1 MPRIPRRFALPRLF
15 AAALL
20 AVALPAIG
28 QSYLPKSQTV
38 GGNPGP
44 AHNYVCPNV
53 DAAAAALD
61 CFYDAVR
68 HLYTMCKH
76 VKGIEII
83 EHGYEKSTEGVNGAK
98 SEYCVDKQKA
108 NMTRPY
114 QAALREATVSKQAV
128 DMVRSLHEYWLDS
141 LLQLKWQPG
150 ESDED
155 YKSRTTKVY
164 EVIDERVAG
173 IKLVLTTVRMRLSE
187 PGSAEK
193 KPRAAGTQRP
203 KADR

>member
-1 MPRIPRRFALPRLF
+1 VPRTFPRFALPRLF

-20 AVALPAIG
+20 AAALPAMG
-28 QSYLPKSQTV
+28 QSYLPKSQTI

-44 AHNYVCPNV
+44 AYNYVCPNI
-53 DAAAAALD
+53 DATAVALD

-68 HLYTMCKH
+68 HLYTMCRH
-76 VKGIEII
+76 VKSIEII

-98 SEYCVDKQKA
+98 SESCVDKQKA

-128 DMVRSLHEYWLDS
+128 DMVRGLHEYWLDS

-150 ESDED
+150 ESDEE

-164 EVIDERVAG
+164 EVIDERVGG
-173 IKLVLTTVRMRLSE
+173 IKLILTTVRARASE
-187 PGSAEK
+187 PASAET
-193 KPRAAGTQRP
+193 KPRAVGAPRP